1 MENNVFIYNTVNCKS
16 PSGIQGGI
24 ISNKNVFMEVSG
36 INLFKDDQII
46 SKDDGASGSALFV
59 VLTHA
64 KSIALTGFIFEN
76 CSAIKSGGS
85 VFVTSLVSNENREI
99 KFFNCSFTNKKL

>member
-1 MENNVFIYNTVNCKS
+1 MNCKS
-16 PSGIQGGI
+16 SSLIQGGI

-46 SKDDGASGSALFV
+46 SNDDGASGSALFV
-59 VLTHA
+59 VLTLA
-64 KSIALTGFIFEN
+64 KSIALTVFIFEN

-85 VFVTSLVSNENREI
+85 LLLLLFQMKIMKLMSSIVASQTI
-99 KFFNCSFTNKKL
+99 KL